1 MLELNEFHS
10 LINMLDS
17 DNLGDECLD
26 FIELHGY
33 LTASIISPVE
43 TTFPDLMSE
52 ILGTGNESIAKGIR
66 DILEAE
72 VKSLSEKISRDLLSS
87 EPLTLPCEIEVG
99 ENDDNPSDLER
110 WCMAFVE
117 KHLLSETAW
126 FEKDENA
133 VAELMLPIIAASG
146 LFDEPEISETRQDEA
161 LFISMLEHIPEVVID
176 LYGLFHNE

>member
-1 MLELNEFHS
+1 MLALTECQTLM
-10 LINMLDS
+10 NMLDS
-17 DNLGDECLD
+17 DSLGDECLD

-33 LTASIISPVE
+33 LTAAIISPTE
-43 TTFPDLMSE
+43 TAFTQLMIE
-52 ILGTGNESIAKGIR
+52 ILGAGNENIAKGIR
-66 DILEAE
+66 DILDAE
-72 VKSLSEKISRDLLSS
+72 VQRLYDSISRQLLSS
-87 EPLTLPCEIEVG
+87 EPLPLPCDITIG
-99 ENDDNPSDLER
+99 EDEQTPSDLER

-117 KHLLSETAW
+117 KHLLAEAQW

-146 LFDEPEISETRQDEA
+146 LFDEAEIVQIRQHET